1 MLKNVA
7 ETKPNDLTGADG
19 IIIGSPTYYGQMA
32 AEIKGLFD
40 ISSEIRDKLENKGR
54 SSLHSLSKR

>member
-7 ETKPNDLTGADG
+7 ETKLDDLTGADG
-19 IIIGSPTYYGQMA
+19 IIIGSPTYYGQMV

-40 ISSEIRDKLENKGR
+40 ISSEIRGR
-54 SSLHSLSKR
+54 RARE